1 MNGIPKIKLAM
12 FDLDG
17 TLFDT
22 VKANYLAYKEA
33 CGDEFPVDEK
43 YFAEHCMSRN
53 YRHFLPE
60 LGVPENRLK
69 EIHDKK
75 IKCYRSY
82 FSDIKCNDNLF
93 AMAELM
99 KNNGTKLCIVT
110 TASEANTRELLE
122 YFDREE
128 LFDLLV
134 TQEKVK
140 NQKPA
145 PDGYIYAMNFFEAE
159 PSECVIFE
167 DSQTGIQAASA
178 SGASVYCIVKF

>member
-12 FDLDG
+12 FALDG

-22 VKANYLAYKEA
+22 VRANYLAYKEA
-33 CGDEFPVDEK
+33 CGEEFPLDEK

-53 YRHFLPE
+53 YKHFLPE
-60 LGVPENRLK
+60 IGVPENRLK

-75 IKCYRSY
+75 IRCYGNY
-82 FSDIKCNDNLF
+82 FPEIRRNGSLF
-93 AMAELM
+93 AIAELM
-99 KNNGTKLCIVT
+99 KKSGAKLCIVT
-110 TASEANTRELLE
+110 TASEANTRGLLG
-122 YFDREE
+122 YFECE
-128 LFDLLV
+128 NMFDLLV

-145 PDGYIYAMNFFEAE
+145 PDGYIYAMKYFGAA

-167 DSQTGIQAASA
+167 DSQTGIKAASD
-178 SGASVYCIVKF
+178 SGAPVYRIVLF